1 MSGDEDRGVAE
12 GPEKFDPMGM
22 LDEWARLVE
31 ALTGMRQQL
40 LDAGWGKNAAEAIV
54 VTSFVKGMT

>member
-1 MSGDEDRGVAE
+1 MSGDEDRGGAE

-40 LDAGWGKNAAEAIV
+40 LDAGWEKDAAEAIV
-54 VTSFVKGMT
+54 TTAFVKGMT